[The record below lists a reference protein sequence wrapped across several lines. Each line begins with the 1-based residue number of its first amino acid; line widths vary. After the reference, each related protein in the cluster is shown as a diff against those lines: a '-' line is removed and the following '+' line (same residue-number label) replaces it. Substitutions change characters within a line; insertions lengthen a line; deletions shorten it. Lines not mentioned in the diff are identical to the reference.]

1 MFLSFKLASFDE
13 RNIILSEKTKN
24 NVLQKGDFYRINY
37 SNHLM
42 AINGIY
48 LYFPL
53 RNVKIEPYFN
63 KLKCNFNKAENSSV
77 IEQLKGIEKKILSCL
92 DIGKKA
98 VYRIEEQ
105 LSHNFIKIYADSC
118 WDKAQIKDNVEI
130 LLKVAGIWDNQ
141 FEYGITFRF
150 FFIRPSEMT

>member
-42 AINGIY
+42 SINGIY

-63 KLKCNFNKAENSSV
+63 KLKCNFNKDENSTV
-77 IEQLKGIEKKILSCL
+77 IEQLKGILERRQYIVLKSNYLIILSKFMQ
-92 DIGKKA
+92 IQVG
-98 VYRIEEQ
+98 
-105 LSHNFIKIYADSC
+105 IKC
-118 WDKAQIKDNVEI
+118 RQKMI
-130 LLKVAGIWDNQ
+130 LKS
-141 FEYGITFRF
+141 Y
-150 FFIRPSEMT
+150 

>member
-1 MFLSFKLASFDE
+1 MFISFNVSNFDK
-13 RNIILSEKTKN
+13 RNIIFSEKTKN
-24 NVLQKGDFYRINY
+24 NVLQKGDFYRIYY

-42 AINGIY
+42 TINGIY

-63 KLKCNFNKAENSSV
+63 KLKCNFNKAENSAV
-77 IEQLKGIEKKILSCL
+77 IEQLKGIEKKIISCL

-105 LSHNFIKIYADSC
+105 LSHNFIKIYADTG
-118 WDKAQIKDNVEI
+118 WDKMQTKDDIEI

-150 FFIRPSEMT
+150 FIIRPSEMK